1 MTAVPASPS
10 RPGGRRNGW
19 VVVGGLFLML
29 GIVITARNSIGLLM
43 PFWRADLGWSYGFVS
58 SAGAVMLVTMALA
71 APTAG
76 MVIDRFGPRPVY
88 CGGMSLAAAAFLLCA
103 TVMDA
108 PWQLIVFYSILGGL
122 GFSAIAPSLV
132 STTTAAFFDSRL
144 ALATSVATSGSTAG
158 QIALMPGLALLVTTI
173 AWRPSM
179 ALFAGV
185 ILVTMTAVLWLIGP
199 GLRPPRRADG
209 ARVSSA
215 AAVLRGLSRD
225 RTFWLLTG
233 GFAICGFTTAGVIKI
248 HLIPYAVACGFPP
261 VQSAAAYGVM
271 SAFSLIGMIGYGYLA
286 DRFNRPLLLASIY
299 FLRALTFIILM
310 NIAGNTPLLFVFAV
324 LFGLFDYATF
334 PIVASIVASHIGR
347 HIMGVTMGLI
357 FSAHSLGGAAGSY
370 LAGRLFELFAR
381 YDWVWIVSVGLA
393 LLAALFSILIRE
405 TRDAPGAPA
414 PARAVSNP
422 DGDAIAFRPSGIP
435 GGRR

>member
-1 MTAVPASPS
+1 M
-10 RPGGRRNGW
+10 
-19 VVVGGLFLML
+19 VGGLFLML
-29 GIVITARNSIGLLM
+29 GIAITARNSIGLLM

-71 APTAG
+71 APMAG
-76 MVIDRFGPRPVY
+76 MVIDRFGPRVVY
-88 CGGMSLAAAAFLLCA
+88 CCGMSLAALAFVLCA
-103 TVMDA
+103 AVMSA

-132 STTTAAFFDSRL
+132 STTIAAFFDSRL

-158 QIALMPGLALLVTTI
+158 QIALMPGLAMLVTTT

-179 ALFAGV
+179 AMFAGV
-185 ILVTMTAVLWLIGP
+185 ILATMAAVLWLIGP
-199 GLRPPRRADG
+199 GLRPPRRVVATG
-209 ARVSSA
+209 SSSV
-215 AAVLRGLSRD
+215 AAVLRGLSKD
-225 RTFWLLTG
+225 RTLWLLIG

-248 HLIPYAVACGFPP
+248 HLIPYAIACGFPP
-261 VQSAAAYGVM
+261 VQSAAAYGVL

-299 FLRALTFIILM
+299 FLRALTFILLM
-310 NIAGNTPLLFVFAV
+310 NIAGNTGLLFVFAV

-370 LAGRLFELFAR
+370 LAGQLFELFAR

-393 LLAALFSILIRE
+393 LLAALFSLLIHE
-405 TRDAPGAPA
+405 TRGAPDASA
-414 PARAVSNP
+414 PARAVPNR
-422 DGDAIAFRPSGIP
+422 DRNAIGFRNSGPP
-435 GGRR
+435 GR

>member
-1 MTAVPASPS
+1 MTAVPTSHS
-10 RPGGRRNGW
+10 RPESRRKGW

-29 GIVITARNSIGLLM
+29 GIVITARNSIGLLL
-43 PFWRADLGWSYGFVS
+43 PFWRDDLGWSYGFVS
-58 SAGAVMLVTMALA
+58 NAGAVMLVTMALA
-71 APTAG
+71 APMAG
-76 MVIDRFGPRPVY
+76 MVIDRFGPRVVY
-88 CGGMSLAAAAFLLCA
+88 CFGMSLAAVAFLLCA
-103 TVMDA
+103 TVMTE
-108 PWQLIVFYSILGGL
+108 PWQLIVFYSILGGI

-132 STTTAAFFDSRL
+132 STTIAAFFDSRL

-158 QIALMPGLALLVTTI
+158 QILLMPALALLVTTI
-173 AWRPSM
+173 AWGPSM
-179 ALFAGV
+179 AVFAGV
-185 ILVTMTAVLWLIGP
+185 ILATMVVVLWLIGP
-199 GLRPPRRADG
+199 GLRPPRRAG
-209 ARVSSA
+209 APGVSSA
-215 AAVLRGLSRD
+215 AAALRGLSRD
-225 RTFWLLTG
+225 RTFWLLVC

-248 HLIPYAVACGFPP
+248 HMIPYAIACGFPP
-261 VQSAAAYGVM
+261 LQSATAYGVL

-310 NIAGNTPLLFVFAV
+310 NIAGNTPLLFIFAV

-370 LAGRLFELFAR
+370 LAGQLFELFAR
-381 YDWVWIVSVGLA
+381 YDWVWIVSVALA

-405 TRDAPGAPA
+405 TRGAPA
-414 PARAVSNP
+414 SPVPAA
-422 DGDAIAFRPSGIP
+422 A
-435 GGRR
+435 